1 MTEKRKIPVREGLW
15 IDSIGDD
22 NKPHLLGSRCS
33 TCKEIFFPKKINMI
47 CTCCQSTDLND
58 IIFGNTGVVH
68 TYATVMMK
76 PPGGYYKGKVPYTI
90 GVVELSDGVYVD
102 ALFTDQDDDK
112 IKIGTAVELIIEKL
126 HDEEED
132 EIMTYKFRPVL

>member
-1 MTEKRKIPVREGLW
+1 
-15 IDSIGDD
+15 
-22 NKPHLLGSRCS
+22 
-33 TCKEIFFPKKINMI
+33 
-47 CTCCQSTDLND
+47 
-58 IIFGNTGVVH
+58 
-68 TYATVMMK
+68 MMK

-112 IKIGTAVELIIEKL
+112 IKIGTAVELIVEKL